1 MVRIDAIAAL
11 HISHAGAWLCEN
23 GEVRPVDRQEA
34 KARALSSPLLIANTP
49 MVGARLGYAELSGFD
64 LLELFA
70 FVFPARFVI
79 PSPAALPPPSTS
91 PSLPAIPRPPQP
103 CP

>member
-79 PSPAALPPPSTS
+79 PSPAGLAAALD
-91 PSLPAIPRPPQP
+91 LPVPASDPGPPQP